1 MTTTLHSTPNM
12 TIHPV
17 ARIGDVALHAEGE
30 QLDTAELRQRACT
43 ELLRQRAMATGRLG
57 RDDAAPVEGVISAA
71 AAAAISELLDTELEV
86 PEPDDAA
93 CRRHHAAHLSRYA
106 VGERVLARHILYAVT
121 PGVDI
126 TALRSRAEHTL
137 LEVRAEPALFAQRAQ
152 AQSNCPSGQDG
163 GALGWLGATD
173 CAPEF
178 ARELFGHAEVGVLPR
193 LVHSRHGLHVIEVQ
207 AREAGE
213 QPPYEAVAAA
223 VAATLRRQ
231 SYATALRQYLQQ
243 LAAAADIDGIDLAGS
258 AAPLV
263 Q

>member
-1 MTTTLHSTPNM
+1 MNTVLHSPPTLDLP
-12 TIHPV
+12 PV
-17 ARIGDVALHAEGE
+17 ARVGDVPLHAEGE
-30 QLDTAELRQRACT
+30 RLDAAELRQRACT
-43 ELLRQRAMATGRLG
+43 ELLRQRAMATGRLD
-57 RDDAAPVEGVISAA
+57 RDDPAPVDGAISAA
-71 AAAAISELLDTELEV
+71 AAAAIGELLDAELDV

-93 CRRHHAAHLSRYA
+93 CRRHHAAHLPRYA

-126 TALRSRAEHTL
+126 AALRGRAEHTL

-152 AQSNCPSGQDG
+152 AQSNCPSGGDG

-193 LVHSRHGLHVIEVQ
+193 LVHSRHGLHVVEVR
-207 AREAGE
+207 AREPGT
-213 QPPYEAVAAA
+213 QPTYETVASA

-231 SYATALRQYLQQ
+231 SYATALRQVLLR
-243 LAAAADIDGIDLAGS
+243 LAAAADIEGVDLAGTD
-258 AAPLV
+258 APLV